1 MKKVFLVVALVFV
14 LVAPAFAGD
23 YNKCTAG
30 TQECLNK
37 MAEKLQNK
45 GWVGIELDRDEET
58 GALSVTLVVDDSPAQ
73 AAGFKAGDKL
83 VAMNGLVFGE
93 ASEEALEEAWG
104 GMKPG
109 KEIAYTVSRNG
120 HDEDLDVTLGKLP
133 EDVMAKWVGQHM
145 LDHATVATAQK

>member
-1 MKKVFLVVALVFV
+1 MKKVLWIAALVFA
-14 LVAPAFAGD
+14 LVTPAFAGD
-23 YNKCTAG
+23 YECTAG
-30 TQECLNK
+30 TQECLNM
-37 MAEKLQNK
+37 MAQKLEKK

-58 GALSVTLVVDDSPAQ
+58 GALSVTLVVEESPAE

-83 VAMNGLVFGE
+83 VAVNGLVFGE

-104 GMKPG
+104 SMTPG

-120 HDEDLDVTLGKLP
+120 HDKEIDVTLAKLP
-133 EDVMAKWVGQHM
+133 EDVMAKWIGQHM